1 MKQLLLFVLIISSM
15 VLPGQ
20 EFVTIA
26 ILAKDKAHTLPLYLS
41 CIEQQTWPKQLTNIY
56 IRTNNNTDE
65 TARVLREWVDRV
77 GHLYNE
83 IFFDDTNVPE
93 KVEQYAQHEWNCTR
107 FKVLGKIRQ
116 ESVEWAKQH
125 DSHYFV
131 ADCDN
136 FIKPH
141 TIQALLDTNLPVI
154 APFLRTTSSY
164 YSNFHA
170 AVDKNGYYENSEL
183 YYHIYNNQITGIIQ
197 VPVVHCTYLVRKE
210 VLEYVSYDDDSYR
223 YEYVIFSDL
232 LRKAGIPQYI
242 DNRELYG
249 RITPAETADEFVR
262 EPWRTEFN
270 QSLSAH

>member
-1 MKQLLLFVLIISSM
+1 MKPLLILSFLIATILNSA
-15 VLPGQ
+15 Q
-20 EFVTIA
+20 ETVTIA

-41 CIEQQTWPKQLTNIY
+41 CIEQQTWPKKLTNLY
-56 IRTNNNTDE
+56 IRTNNNTDS
-65 TARVLREWVDRV
+65 TVSILRDWIDRV

-83 IFFDDTNVPE
+83 IFFDDTDVAE

-107 FKVLGKIRQ
+107 FKVLGAIRQ
-116 ESVEWAKQH
+116 ASVEWAKEH

-141 TIQALLDTNLPVI
+141 TIQALLETNLAVI
-154 APFLRTTSSY
+154 APFMRTTSSY

-183 YYHIYNNQITGIIQ
+183 YYQIYNNQITGIIQ

-210 VLEYVSYDDDSYR
+210 VLEQVSYDDDSYR

-249 RITPAETADEFVR
+249 RITPAETLEEFAH
-262 EPWRTEFN
+262 EPWRNEFAC
-270 QSLSAH
+270 Q